1 MPQYQLHSKLNR
13 PPTDTLA
20 IHCGD
25 FRFQQAFHE
34 FLTTT
39 LKLGEA
45 YDLMVLPGG
54 PLSLTHQL
62 SHSED
67 TRSARKW
74 ARFFVE
80 NHGIKRVVLIQHQDC
95 AWYQSMSAQLRD
107 PAALRRRQEQDL
119 QRAVEVLRETF
130 PDRNLR
136 VELYFAGWNQ
146 DDTITIESI
155 SNA

>member
-1 MPQYQLHSKLNR
+1 MPPFQLHSKLNR

-25 FRFQQAFHE
+25 YRFQQAFHE
-34 FLTTT
+34 FLTAT
-39 LKLGEA
+39 LKLGDA

-74 ARFFVE
+74 SRFFVE

-95 AWYQSMSAQLRD
+95 GWYQSMSPKLRD
-107 PAALRRRQEQDL
+107 PAALRSRQEQDL
-119 QRAVEVLRETF
+119 KLAAEVLQETF
-130 PDRNLR
+130 PDLR
-136 VELYFAGWNQ
+136 VDLYLAQWDA
-146 DDTITIESI
+146 DDRITIDSI
-155 SNA
+155 SA